1 MGQGHLVGITAALR
15 KRSSDQGVVALK
27 LEGRV
32 RKLVVV
38 VVALFSSA
46 LGLVLTFSSLV
57 RMGWMRH
64 GAPASD
70 LSFLHLDW
78 VFHPALPYWHG
89 HVVNFG
95 FLVLG
100 LVLLLGPVVFVG
112 VRLVRG
118 R

>member
-1 MGQGHLVGITAALR
+1 M
-15 KRSSDQGVVALK
+15 
-27 LEGRV
+27 
-32 RKLVVV
+32 RKLVGV
-38 VVALFSSA
+38 VVALLASV

-64 GAPASD
+64 GSPAWD

-78 VFHPALPYWHG
+78 VFRPALPYWQG

-100 LVLLLGPVVFVG
+100 VILLLGPVVFVG
-112 VRLVRG
+112 VGLGRG